1 VSASSTKP
9 GAGGNPAW
17 LDQVLGCL
25 SPPFSFRNGGS
36 AITGNAEDRKTVQQG
51 AAIPPT
57 DGTARP
63 KAKQR
68 G

>member
-1 VSASSTKP
+1 VSASTTKP
-9 GAGGNPAW
+9 VNRPAW

-25 SPPFSFRNGGS
+25 SPAFSFRNGGS
-36 AITGNAEDRKTVQQG
+36 AITGNPAADRKAQQS
-51 AAIPPT
+51 AAIPQSE
-57 DGTARP
+57 GAAKP